1 MTGDDILA
9 FADQLGVASQAPVVE
24 VEKELHLVVFRLGKE
39 EYAVPIGTVREVVRV
54 SDITRVPDA
63 PAHIRG
69 VMNLRGRILP
79 VVEIRSRLGL
89 EPGELTPA
97 SRVVVVEVE
106 RRIVGLL
113 VDAVGQVT
121 RIGERAVA
129 SPPDEVRNAG
139 AEAVT
144 GVARVG
150 QRLLILLDLGR
161 VLRTEGPDTSPR
173 PAS

>member
-9 FADQLGVASQAPVVE
+9 FADQLGTAALAPAIPE
-24 VEKELHLVVFRLGKE
+24 ERELHLVVFRLGKE
-39 EYAVPIGTVREVVRV
+39 EYAVPIAWVREVVRV
-54 SDITRVPDA
+54 SDITRVPHA

-79 VVEIRSRLGL
+79 VVEIRTRLGL

-97 SRVVVVEVE
+97 SRVVVADVE
-106 RRIVGLL
+106 RRVVGLL

-121 RIGERAVA
+121 RVKESAISA
-129 SPPDEVRNAG
+129 PPDEVRAAG
-139 AEAVT
+139 ADAVT

-150 QRLLILLDLGR
+150 RRLLILLDLSR
-161 VLRTEGPDTSPR
+161 TLRADGVDSLPPMA
-173 PAS
+173 P